1 MTNTAPVALFVYSRL
16 EHARQTVAA
25 LQRNLLAVQTDLFIF
40 SDAARKPEA
49 QADVQAVR
57 DFVRTIGGFRSVT
70 LVERECNFG
79 LAASIRDGVTR
90 ICAERGRVIVLE
102 DDLVTAPYFLTYM
115 NDALDFYETD
125 ERVIAVHGYM
135 YPVDIDLPRTFF
147 LRDPGCWGWATWKRG
162 WDLFDADGT
171 GQLASVRSQGREAEF
186 DLDGSYDYIDMLEG
200 QIAGRNQSWAILWY
214 ATAFLKGKLTLYPG
228 RSLVT
233 NIGFDGSGTHGGEE
247 RRFAVMLSDR
257 PVTVAPIA
265 VKEDRAARAALVE
278 FLMILRR
285 PRSLMT
291 LIKGRLRRMTGL

>member
-1 MTNTAPVALFVYSRL
+1 MRITAPVALFVYSRL
-16 EHARQTVAA
+16 DHTRQTAAA
-25 LQRNLLAVQTDLFIF
+25 LQRNLLAAQTDLFIF

-49 QADVQAVR
+49 EADVQAVR
-57 DFVRTIGGFRSVT
+57 NFVRTIGGFRSVT
-70 LVERECNFG
+70 LIERTRNFG

-90 ICAERGRVIVLE
+90 LCAERGRVIVLE
-102 DDLVTAPYFLTYM
+102 DDLVTAPDFLTYM

-135 YPVDIDLPRTFF
+135 YPVEMALPETFF

-162 WDLFDADGT
+162 WDLFDADGA
-171 GQLASVRSQGREAEF
+171 GQLAVVRASGRETEF
-186 DLDGSYDYIDMLEG
+186 DLDGSYDYIGMLEG

-214 ATAFLKGKLTLYPG
+214 ATAFLRGKLTLYPG

-247 RRFAVMLSDR
+247 SRFAVTLSDR
-257 PVTVAPIA
+257 PVNVVPIA
-265 VKEDRAARAALVE
+265 VEEDRVARAALVA

-291 LIKGRLRRMTGL
+291 RIKGRLRRMTGL